1 MPPSRAI
8 AELAEKTIT
17 RPKNISSTT
26 MVKSTLSNA
35 SFLAMRGSPVG
46 LAGEEIADQLL
57 EDIAAVVEVPELVEA
72 GAGGRQH
79 DGVARPR
86 RRRRRS
92 QGAVES
98 LRALDGH
105 GAVEGRRELAG
116 RLADQ
121 IGAA

>member
-35 SFLAMRGSPVG
+35 SFLAMGGS
-46 LAGEEIADQLL
+46 EEIADQLL

-121 IGAA
+121 IGAAG